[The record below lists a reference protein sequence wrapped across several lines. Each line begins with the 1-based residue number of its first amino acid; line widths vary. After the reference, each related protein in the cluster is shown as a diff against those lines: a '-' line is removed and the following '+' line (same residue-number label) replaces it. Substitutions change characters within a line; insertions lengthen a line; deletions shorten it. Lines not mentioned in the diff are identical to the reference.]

1 MDMDRFT
8 RFFRS
13 QWSMQGYSVGENI
26 LIKQS
31 KPEVIFLFV
40 VDEEIRSHIQG
51 FSFSQSYFCFCT
63 C

>member
-1 MDMDRFT
+1 MDRVT

-13 QWSMQGYSVGENI
+13 QWSMQGYSVEENI

-40 VDEEIRSHIQG
+40 VDEEIQSHIQG
-51 FSFSQSYFCFCT
+51 FSFSQSYFRFYT